1 MICPICVNKQQGNCF
16 GVNMLCVSS
25 QRYASVFSSL
35 RFHGVQGGSDGGWG
49 LWMMVAVCFC
59 GGIGLELCFS
69 ETVYGA
75 CAYTQCVVTNEIW
88 WPSVADCEGVSLP
101 LPMCVPG
108 LGRLRSAVAQWV
120 LCSCPWVCLSLQVS
134 LLTHV
139 MLPSV

>member
-25 QRYASVFSSL
+25 QGYASVFSSL
-35 RFHGVQGGSDGGWG
+35 RFHGVQGGSGWGWG

-88 WPSVADCEGVSLP
+88 WPSVADCVKECPSPCPCVCLDWGGCDLLWPNGS
-101 LPMCVPG
+101 CVPVPG
-108 LGRLRSAVAQWV
+108 SASLSRSP
-120 LCSCPWVCLSLQVS
+120 C
-134 LLTHV
+134 
-139 MLPSV
+139 